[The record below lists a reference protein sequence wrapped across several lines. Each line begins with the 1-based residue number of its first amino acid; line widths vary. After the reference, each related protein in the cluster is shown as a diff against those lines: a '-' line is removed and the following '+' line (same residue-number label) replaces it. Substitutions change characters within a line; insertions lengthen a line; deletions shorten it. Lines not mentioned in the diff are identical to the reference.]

1 MRGEGQPGSMS
12 QQQPAWEPRSLH
24 VDRVE
29 EKTVCGE
36 SKDPVCTK
44 DLRPLKVRVNL
55 EDSTQQVSMKK
66 GPGMKRRRCNSS
78 LSDLTPRFMALLRSS
93 PEGVLDLN
101 KAAETLG
108 IPKRRLYDVTN
119 VLSGIKLVEKKSR
132 SHIQWIGPDL
142 NELEIRPKQRQ
153 LEAELLDLSAKEAS
167 LDELI
172 KDCSQQWDELLAD
185 REKKR
190 LAYVSYDDIHSL
202 DIFREQT
209 VVAVKSLPDTSLD
222 LLIPLEGSVSLNMKS
237 TTGPIDV
244 YVCEMAEDLSSNEIS
259 DGVGSSSSESTPPEH
274 PHPEK
279 EEDPPEQSEELIE
292 VKTNGM

>member
-1 MRGEGQPGSMS
+1 MRSEGQPGSMS

-24 VDRVE
+24 VDQVE

-36 SKDPVCTK
+36 SKDPVCME
-44 DLRPLKVRVNL
+44 DLRPLKVSVNL

-66 GPGMKRRRCNSS
+66 GPGMKRPRCNSS
-78 LSDLTPRFMALLRSS
+78 LSDLTRRFMALLKSS

-101 KAAETLG
+101 KAAKTLG
-108 IPKRRLYDVTN
+108 IQKRRLYDVTN

-142 NELEIRPKQRQ
+142 NELEIRPEQRQ
-153 LEAELLDLSAKEAS
+153 LEAELLDLSAQEAS

-172 KDCSQQWDELLAD
+172 KDCSQQWDELTAD

-190 LAYVSYDDIHSL
+190 LAYVSYEDIRSL

-209 VVAVKSLPDTSLD
+209 VVAVKSPLDTSLE
-222 LLIPLEGSVSLNMKS
+222 LLIPLEGSVLLNMKS

-244 YVCEMAEDLSSNEIS
+244 YVCPTEDLSSKETP
-259 DGVGSSSSESTPPEH
+259 DGVGSSSAESTQPEH